1 MELNGREVG
10 FAYNMRAAKMLVDL
24 APDRDLTKIGD
35 ALTGKHGNIVDNQA
49 KFIIA
54 LSTAYSQSA
63 EHRAEG
69 ATPVTMDELLD
80 MDQEEFQAV
89 FLEASNAFIEGQK
102 TNVNTKPAPRK
113 KGTAQPENQS

>member
-1 MELNGREVG
+1 MELNGREIG

-54 LSTAYSQSA
+54 LSAAYCMSA

-69 ATPVTMDELLD
+69 IAPITMDELLD
-80 MDQEEFQAV
+80 MDQETFQAV
-89 FLEASNAFIEGQK
+89 FLESSNAFLDGQK
-102 TNVNTKPAPRK
+102 TNVQTRPARK
-113 KGTAQPENQS
+113 KASAQPENQS

>member
-1 MELNGREVG
+1 MELNGREIG

-54 LSTAYSQSA
+54 LSVAYSQSA

>member
-1 MELNGREVG
+1 MELNGREIG

-35 ALTGKHGNIVDNQA
+35 ALTGKCGNIIDNQA

-54 LSTAYSQSA
+54 LSVAYSQSA

>member
-1 MELNGREVG
+1 MELNGREIG

-35 ALTGKHGNIVDNQA
+35 ALTGKYGNIVDNQA

-54 LSTAYSQSA
+54 LSAAYCMSA

>member
-1 MELNGREVG
+1 MELNGREIG

-35 ALTGKHGNIVDNQA
+35 ALTGKYGNIVDNQA

-54 LSTAYSQSA
+54 LSVAYSQSA